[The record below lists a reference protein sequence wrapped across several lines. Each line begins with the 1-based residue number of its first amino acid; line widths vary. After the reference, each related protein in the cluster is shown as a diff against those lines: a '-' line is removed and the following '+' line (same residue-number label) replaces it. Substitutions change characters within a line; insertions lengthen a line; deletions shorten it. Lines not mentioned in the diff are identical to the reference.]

1 MNRSSSLLRYTTR
14 TPSCI
19 SRPLVYFSQSSFP
32 RQHPAATHPELGS
45 KSALGEIQLIAT
57 LPTMP
62 KPRRNIDAAVEETLT
77 PPPTLA
83 EGQQIARVK
92 QGAGNN
98 LYHLELPDGT
108 PMLAELPAKFRSTVW
123 MKRGGFVLVDTSALA
138 DRNNKLGGEIV
149 TYVGDEREW
158 RKMSWWPKE
167 FPARKVDYGDDDESD
182 FGQKMPPSDSEDE

>member
-1 MNRSSSLLRYTTR
+1 MNRSSSLLLYTTR
-14 TPSCI
+14 TASCI
-19 SRPLVYFSQSSFP
+19 SRTLVYFSQSSFP
-32 RQHPAATHPELGS
+32 RQHPAATQLELGS
-45 KSALGEIQLIAT
+45 KAHLENPAYRHS
-57 LPTMP
+57 PTMP

-182 FGQKMPPSDSEDE
+182 SGPKMPPSDSEDE